1 MSHLSGN
8 VYQALGP
15 LVAGC
20 CLSVQRSCPDR
31 NSVLSCSSDDI
42 LAPMRDPRQWPQP
55 WLFCPLILPLGIY
68 VGFIWTA
75 LPLLL
80 SQAGLTIGQIA
91 RINAILQIPPI
102 LMFLWTPVV
111 DVKLRRRTWL
121 VLGALATA
129 LLFLLACQIGTAH
142 VRLLTAFLFFAGVVV
157 ALVPAG
163 CGGLMATMLSA
174 SGQAKASAWNQAGNW
189 GGVGLGG
196 ALILW
201 LVAHFSLPLAGL
213 TAAALIA
220 LPSFLAF
227 TITEPPPAASSW
239 FRGRFAQFRREALAL
254 FRSPRRRWSVL
265 LLVAP
270 GSTCAAQTLLPALA
284 SHYGVGATGV
294 LWTNGVGGG
303 IVLALGSLSGVLIP
317 ADWDR
322 RLTYAGAGLTN
333 AFAAILLLAG
343 SRPSVYSWGT
353 LLYLLTA
360 GLCNARFI
368 ALVLDIIGPE
378 DRGTSTWYSA
388 LVAASNIPIA
398 SLTWLEGQT
407 FTKFGT
413 HGLLWTDAAA
423 NFLVFTI
430 VALVFATHGL
440 GIRGVRTSQVKPD
453 AFTS

>member
-1 MSHLSGN
+1 
-8 VYQALGP
+8 
-15 LVAGC
+15 VAGH
-20 CLSVQRSCPDR
+20 CLSVQRELPDR
-31 NSVLSCSSDDI
+31 NSVLNSSSVVS
-42 LAPMRDPRQWPQP
+42 LPPMRYVRQWPRP
-55 WLFCPLILPLGIY
+55 WLFGLLILPLGIY

-80 SQAGLTIGQIA
+80 SQAGLAIGQIA
-91 RINAILQIPPI
+91 RINAILQVPPI

-129 LLFLLACQIGTAH
+129 LLFWLACQIGTAH

-163 CGGLMATMLSA
+163 CGGLMATMLSP

-201 LVAHFSLPLAGL
+201 LVAQFSLPAASL
-213 TAAALIA
+213 TAAALVA
-220 LPSFLAF
+220 LPAFLAF
-227 TITEPPPAASSW
+227 TITEPPPAVSFW
-239 FRGRFAQFRREALAL
+239 FRGRFAQFRKEALAL

-265 LLVAP
+265 LLLAP

-294 LWTNGVGGG
+294 LWTNGVAGG

-322 RLTYAGAGLTN
+322 RFTYAGAGLTN
-333 AFAAILLLAG
+333 AFAAIWLLAG
-343 SRPSVYSWGT
+343 NRPFVYLWGT

-368 ALVLDIIGPE
+368 ALVLDIIGP
-378 DRGTSTWYSA
+378 DDQDTSTWYSA

-398 SLTWLEGQT
+398 SMTWLEGQSY
-407 FTKFGT
+407 TKFGT
-413 HGLLWTDAAA
+413 HGLLWTDGAV

-430 VALVFATHGL
+430 VALAFATHGL

-453 AFTS
+453 VSTS